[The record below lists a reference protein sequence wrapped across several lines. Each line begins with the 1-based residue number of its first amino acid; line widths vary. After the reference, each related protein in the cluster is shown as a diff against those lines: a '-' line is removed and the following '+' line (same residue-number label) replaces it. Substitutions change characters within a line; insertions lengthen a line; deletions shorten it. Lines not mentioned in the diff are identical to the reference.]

1 MAVLGGCLA
10 VVGLATAFGTHGSDN
25 RVIATALIGTGVVM
39 AALGVRAVVKARGMV
54 RDLTSTGQAST
65 VDADTSQRSEQA
77 KRWRYLGKANTIAA
91 VIVSASAI
99 RFLPWPWSL
108 AILLVMI
115 AAVVETWRLARKI
128 RRA

>member
-1 MAVLGGCLA
+1 MILGLSRP
-10 VVGLATAFGTHGSDN
+10 LS
-25 RVIATALIGTGVVM
+25 
-39 AALGVRAVVKARGMV
+39 LGRISSWPRLEFEPLSKARRMV

-77 KRWRYLGKANTIAA
+77 KRWRYLGIANTIAA